1 MAPTPSGQKQKS
13 SIQGPIT
20 SLISSP
26 SLLPCGHCCQS
37 LKMPSTF
44 LPRGLCTCYSCLEP
58 SSIHETYIFPDTWL
72 AFLPYFTRVTAQTF
86 LLTGRKII
94 ALSPCSIFFFSTSL
108 SPPDNMHLLVCPCA
122 ICSATARK
130 PLGEGTCPITSQG
143 LATRGHSIN
152 ICGRIHSPYYPTA
165 FSAPDQRWVVLE
177 TQLGTKEPGP
187 TVQWMIH

>member
-1 MAPTPSGQKQKS
+1 MAPTTSGQKQKS

-94 ALSPCSIFFFSTSL
+94 ALSPCSIFFF
-108 SPPDNMHLLVCPCA
+108 PHHYHLLT
-122 ICSATARK
+122 ICIYLSAHVPSVLPQHVSLLEK
-130 PLGEGTCPITSQG
+130 
-143 LATRGHSIN
+143 GHVRLHHK
-152 ICGRIHSPYYPTA
+152 GWQPG
-165 FSAPDQRWVVLE
+165 V
-177 TQLGTKEPGP
+177 TQ
-187 TVQWMIH
+187 